1 VFHTKRSTSESCSYW
16 VFTQGVSGDFDVCEG
31 AALGPEALF
40 LFLDRYV
47 LSTGRSFFVR
57 VQSMAD
63 RQKELELMAKNIET
77 RVQGEKLVIT
87 IDLTKNFG
95 LSGSGKSLIIA
106 STEGNISV
114 PGREDVKMG
123 LNVYRPQAK

>member
-1 VFHTKRSTSESCSYW
+1 MLHTRQRSSESTTYL
-16 VFTQGVSGDFDVCEG
+16 VFTEGVSGDVDRYEG
-31 AALGPEALF
+31 VALGQEALF
-40 LFLDRYV
+40 LFLERFV
-47 LSTGRSFFVR
+47 LSTGRSFLVQ
-57 VQSMAD
+57 VQSREA

-77 RVQGEKLVIT
+77 KVQGDKLVIT

-114 PGREDVKMG
+114 PGREDVKIG

>member
-1 VFHTKRSTSESCSYW
+1 VLHTRQRSSESSTYS
-16 VFTQGVSGDFDVCEG
+16 VFTEGVSGDFDRCEG
-31 AALGPEALF
+31 VALGQDALF
-40 LFLDRYV
+40 LFLERFV
-47 LSTGRSFFVR
+47 LSTARSFLVR
-57 VQSMAD
+57 VQSMED

-77 RVQGEKLVIT
+77 KVQGDKLVIT

-114 PGREDVKMG
+114 PGREDVKIG

>member
-1 VFHTKRSTSESCSYW
+1 M
-16 VFTQGVSGDFDVCEG
+16 G
-31 AALGPEALF
+31 
-40 LFLDRYV
+40 
-47 LSTGRSFFVR
+47 
-57 VQSMAD
+57 D

-87 IDLTKNFG
+87 IDLSKNFG

-114 PGREDVKMG
+114 PGREDLKIGV
-123 LNVYRPQAK
+123 NVYRPQTK

>member
-1 VFHTKRSTSESCSYW
+1 MRHTKRRTCESCSYW
-16 VFTQGVSGDFDVCEG
+16 VCTQGVSGDFDQIEG
-31 AALGPEALF
+31 VAEGDQALLLF
-40 LFLDRYV
+40 LERYV
-47 LSTGRSFFVR
+47 LSTGRSFLVR
-57 VQSMAD
+57 VQSMQD
-63 RQKELELMAKNIET
+63 RQKELELMAKNIEA

-114 PGREDVKMG
+114 PGLEDVKIG
-123 LNVYRPQAK
+123 VNVYRPQTK

>member
-1 VFHTKRSTSESCSYW
+1 VFHTKRSTSESCAFW

-31 AALGPEALF
+31 VAEEYEALF
-40 LFLDRYV
+40 LFLQRSV

-77 RVQGEKLVIT
+77 KVQGEKLVIT

-114 PGREDVKMG
+114 PGREEVKIG